1 MADKPRKKISFKL
14 TTPDAAPPKP
24 EPVPDSFE
32 SLVAEV
38 EKAAETSVDT
48 STFEKFIKKEDPT
61 PAPVVKEAKAEKA
74 EPAEDDDEDL
84 GDLGLEDDDDG
95 DAGEA
100 SEGGDEED
108 DDGTPART
116 ATDTKNIRLIRNY
129 RQEFG
134 SVVMAPDEEE
144 LSMMSGK
151 ELAAEVERIRNDV
164 SGGISVDQVRGI
176 YFTAVAMVEQTGPS
190 YGAELYGLTAI
201 LKQNSTVDTCL
212 RAATCEI
219 KAQITNALPWWAM
232 LPATTA
238 IACVQVHAINKAE
251 RGTMEYFNRPVNEQ
265 AGQEIGVSAAP
276 L

>member
-14 TTPDAAPPKP
+14 PTPEAAPPKP

-48 STFEKFIKKEDPT
+48 STFEKFIKKEE
-61 PAPVVKEAKAEKA
+61 PAPAPAAKEAKAEKP
-74 EPAEDDDEDL
+74 EPVDDDDDDL
-84 GDLGLEDDDDG
+84 GDLGLDDDDG
-95 DAGEA
+95 DAGDSSDA
-100 SEGGDEED
+100 GDDD

-116 ATDTKNIRLIRNY
+116 AADTKNIRLIRNY
-129 RQEFG
+129 RHEFG

-144 LSMMSGK
+144 LSMMSSK

-201 LKQNSTVDTCL
+201 LKQNTTVDTCL

-238 IACVQVHAINKAE
+238 IACVQVHAMNKAE

-265 AGQEIGVSAAP
+265 AGQESGVSAAP